1 MKGLYFLLLL
11 LLTSFS
17 YGQPYGFRMFEISG
31 SDYKYPDKHFAVI
44 NLKKQSIEEYE
55 LYQLDIDESGDK
67 PFIQIY
73 RYEGDRKIVSIEGY
87 VYDINDRAILKD
99 AVSGYS
105 AIVRYHDEVGF
116 SLDNGY
122 TTYYFLHN
130 LDD

>member
-1 MKGLYFLLLL
+1 MKSLCFLLLL

-31 SDYKYPDKHFAVI
+31 SDYKYPEKHFSAI
-44 NLKKQSIEEYE
+44 NLKKQSITEYK

-73 RYEGDRKIVSIEGY
+73 RYEGGEKIVSIEGY
-87 VYDINDRAILKD
+87 VYDINDRAVLKD
-99 AVSGYS
+99 DVSGYS
-105 AIVRYHDEVGF
+105 AIIRYYDEVGF